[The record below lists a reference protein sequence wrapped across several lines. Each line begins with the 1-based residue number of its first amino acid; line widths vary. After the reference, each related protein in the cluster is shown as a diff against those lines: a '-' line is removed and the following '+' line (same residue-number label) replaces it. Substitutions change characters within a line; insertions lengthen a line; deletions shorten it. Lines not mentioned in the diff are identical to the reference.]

1 MGFSMK
7 LAVVYY
13 SRTGNTENL
22 VKRFNEFL
30 KSRGREVDV
39 YKVKPLKEYSP
50 PLHLNPRLIIDTLI
64 RKGTNISL
72 EPKDLH
78 NEKYDMVIVA
88 SPIWFNRLSSP
99 IQELL
104 KKCGN
109 RFGKFAILIV
119 SQLKI
124 NCNTVLKKVVEQIHV
139 EPTLCIDIT
148 VSEIRNKTMLM
159 QRLEELVSIV
169 NKALGILDR

>member
-1 MGFSMK
+1 MK
-7 LAVVYY
+7 LAIVYY

-22 VKRFNEFL
+22 VKMSSEYL
-30 KSRGREVDV
+30 KSRGIEVDV

-64 RKGTNISL
+64 KKGTNISL
-72 EPKDLH
+72 EPKDLL

-104 KKCGN
+104 KKYGSMFG
-109 RFGKFAILIV
+109 RFVILIV

-124 NCNTVLKKVVEQIHV
+124 NCNTVLKKVVEQIRI
-139 EPTLCIDIT
+139 EPTLCINIT
-148 VSEIRNKTMLM
+148 VSEIRDKTMLM

-169 NKALGILDR
+169 NKALGVLR

>member
-1 MGFSMK
+1 MK

-13 SRTGNTENL
+13 SRTGNTENF

-148 VSEIRNKTMLM
+148 VSEIRDKTMLM

>member
-1 MGFSMK
+1 MK
-7 LAVVYY
+7 LAIVYY

-22 VKRFNEFL
+22 VKMSSEYL
-30 KSRGREVDV
+30 KSRGIEVNV

-64 RKGTNISL
+64 KKGTNILL
-72 EPKDLH
+72 EPRDLL

-88 SPIWFNRLSSP
+88 SPIWFNRLSPP

-104 KKCGN
+104 KKYGS
-109 RFGKFAILIV
+109 RFSEFAILIV

-139 EPTLCIDIT
+139 EPMLCINIT
-148 VSEIRNKTMLM
+148 VSEIRDKTMLM

-169 NKALGILDR
+169 NKALGVLR

>member
-1 MGFSMK
+1 MK
-7 LAVVYY
+7 LAIVYY

-22 VKRFNEFL
+22 VKMSSEYL
-30 KSRGREVDV
+30 KSRGIEVDV

-64 RKGTNISL
+64 KKGTNISL
-72 EPKDLH
+72 EPKDLL

-88 SPIWFNRLSSP
+88 LPIWFNRLSPP

-104 KKCGN
+104 KKYGSMFG
-109 RFGKFAILIV
+109 RFVILIV

-124 NCNTVLKKVVEQIHV
+124 NCNTVLKKVVEQIHI
-139 EPTLCIDIT
+139 EPTLCINIT
-148 VSEIRNKTMLM
+148 VSEIRDKTMLM
-159 QRLEELVSIV
+159 QRLEGLVSIV
-169 NKALGILDR
+169 NKALGVLR

>member
-1 MGFSMK
+1 MK

-148 VSEIRNKTMLM
+148 VSEIRDKTMLM